1 MKKLFDFTIDLKVRL
16 FYVLAWTACVANTIG
31 YLTNALL
38 YGITI
43 ATLFPFCCALIIY
56 IASAYGIRT
65 GNTKFPSL
73 VILAICALLEF
84 PVLYCFYGP
93 YQLPYMLLGIVTAV
107 LFLDG
112 VWRIAGPCIL
122 VLFDS
127 ALIIWKLNN
136 PDFFSAFSAKE
147 NIISV
152 VITFL
157 IACYSIIAMLTL
169 LLRQHEEQ
177 QKRMHEL
184 AEELQLMANLD
195 PLTQLYNRRYLTQYL
210 QKKIACGDSSFAV
223 VLLDLDDFK
232 SINDTYG
239 HMFGDEVLQTFAKI
253 LLKHMKGH
261 GIATRFGGEE
271 FMLVFHTT
279 DKNELQKVL
288 ELCSIDFK
296 EYGIVSKNLPMT
308 FSGGVSVFHHED
320 MLVKL
325 FNLADERLYEAKN
338 TGKKHIVYD
347 KNI

>member
-1 MKKLFDFTIDLKVRL
+1 MKKLFDFNIDLKIRL
-16 FYVLAWTACVANTIG
+16 FYVLAWTACIANTLG
-31 YLTNALL
+31 YITNAFL
-38 YGITI
+38 YGMTV
-43 ATLFPFCCALIIY
+43 ATLFPFFCALVIY
-56 IASAYGIRT
+56 AASAYGIIT
-65 GNTKFPSL
+65 KNTKIPVVIIL
-73 VILAICALLEF
+73 VICTLLEF
-84 PVLYCFYGP
+84 PVLFCLYG
-93 YQLPYMLLGIVTAV
+93 LSRLSYMMLGVVAVT
-107 LFLDG
+107 LFAEG
-112 VWRIAGPCIL
+112 VSRIAVTSLLI
-122 VLFDS
+122 LFDG
-127 ALIIWKLNN
+127 ALIVWKASN
-136 PDFFSAFSAKE
+136 PAFFSAVALEDSTASA
-147 NIISV
+147 

-157 IACYSIIAMLTL
+157 IACYSITVMLSI
-169 LLRQHEEQ
+169 LLRQHLEQ
-177 QKRMHEL
+177 QRCMKQMTADLE
-184 AEELQLMANLD
+184 LMANLD